1 MGWDEIDSIKAQI
14 RGWSAR
20 TIQDTPFRHHRMEG
34 IRDGSQR
41 KRWHEEGKTG
51 HYMGYRFS
59 YLVARALWRA
69 RRQPAA
75 LALISGY
82 VTAVLRQSRGLP
94 IRASL
99 LTCAMNSEHAGSRFA
114 CASHLGV

>member
-20 TIQDTPFRHHRMEG
+20 TIPDTSFRHHRMEG

-69 RRQPAA
+69 RRQPVA
-75 LALISGY
+75 LAADLRIRDRRARWTGA
-82 VTAVLRQSRGLP
+82 AVSR
-94 IRASL
+94 
-99 LTCAMNSEHAGSRFA
+99 
-114 CASHLGV
+114 

>member
-1 MGWDEIDSIKAQI
+1 MGSLPFLPLGLLAAGAAAGGADGWDEIDSIKAQI

-20 TIQDTPFRHHRMEG
+20 TIPDTSFRHHRVEG

-41 KRWHEEGKTG
+41 KRWHEEGKTA

-69 RRQPAA
+69 RRQPVA

-82 VTAVLRQSRGLP
+82 VTAALGQ
-94 IRASL
+94 RAAVS
-99 LTCAMNSEHAGSRFA
+99 
-114 CASHLGV
+114 